1 MSWYLD
7 MPWVPMHALSTN
19 CDVRY
24 DPPPLAQ
31 HIFRVATEVLHK
43 NRTSYRTHPTK
54 YRIIPYIFRNKIP
67 YIPYILL
74 YLYRTY
80 QKKNLLYLYHTH
92 TKNKIMGLKKLWLRE
107 AAIKMFFSS
116 WPWRTFFGG
125 FPYVFK
131 QAVWINLL
139 YWNDFYGLEREKKY
153 RIWFLPTSGISSCV
167 ISQGKIIS
175 VNWLLCY
182 RFFHFNSAQNLH
194 FTLILHSYQYQ

>member
-1 MSWYLD
+1 MPSQQIATLD
-7 MPWVPMHALSTN
+7 MT
-19 CDVRY
+19 
-24 DPPPLAQ
+24 PPPWPNIYSGWPRRFYTKTV
-31 HIFRVATEVLHK
+31 H
-43 NRTSYRTHPTK
+43 RTVHTQQNTVQYRTFSETK
-54 YRIIPYIFRNKIP
+54 YRT
-67 YIPYILL
+67 
-74 YLYRTY
+74 YRTFSCTCTVHTK
-80 QKKNLLYLYHTH
+80 KKNLLYLYHTH

-153 RIWFLPTSGISSCV
+153 RIRFLPTSGISSCV

-182 RFFHFNSAQNLH
+182 RFFHFNSGQNLH